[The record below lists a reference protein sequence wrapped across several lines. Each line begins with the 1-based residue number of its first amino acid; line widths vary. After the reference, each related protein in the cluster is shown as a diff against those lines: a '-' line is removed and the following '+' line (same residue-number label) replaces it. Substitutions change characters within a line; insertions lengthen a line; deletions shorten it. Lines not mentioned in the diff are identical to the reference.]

1 MARIGGESMNVKTNT
16 QFCYFQLDKGWIVVK
31 KQDKRLLYDIIY
43 SLDNAKLH
51 EVMRECDRRDVWYE
65 IKNVQEVSP

>member
-1 MARIGGESMNVKTNT
+1 MNVKTNT